1 MKCPKCGR
9 EFPDDINFCN
19 ECGTK
24 LVKNGNFID
33 EWKGW
38 STSKQILS
46 LVGAC
51 CVILIVIGAISSFLT
66 PEKEDTT
73 VINNT
78 SHNVTIGDYS
88 NSVSSSSDG
97 YDTYYSYEDEYGS
110 GDLKGTVYSDGS
122 IEAHQK
128 GTTEFGDY
136 EVNSYMDS
144 DGNIH
149 GTVTTGGYTYYV

>member
-24 LVKNGNFID
+24 LVKDGNFID

-51 CVILIVIGAISSFLT
+51 CVILIVIGAISSFF
-66 PEKEDTT
+66 
-73 VINNT
+73 
-78 SHNVTIGDYS
+78 NVTVGDYS

-97 YDTYYSYEDEYGS
+97 YDTYYSYEDEHGS
-110 GDLKGTVYSDGS
+110 GDLEGTVYSDGS

>member
-1 MKCPKCGR
+1 MLCY
-9 EFPDDINFCN
+9 INNDWCN
-19 ECGTK
+19 Q
-24 LVKNGNFID
+24 L
-33 EWKGW
+33 
-38 STSKQILS
+38 L
-46 LVGAC
+46 
-51 CVILIVIGAISSFLT
+51 LT

-78 SHNVTIGDYS
+78 STNVTIGDYS

-122 IEAHQK
+122 VEAHQK
-128 GTTEFGDY
+128 GTTKFGDY

-144 DGNIH
+144 EGNIH